1 MTDTQ
6 KDTRERCKCCGCYLG
21 FAMGT
26 EGDGDFVCN
35 NANCKVNTEDF
46 RSNYEP
52 DELKNELENMEYD
65 LLFRKK
71 KLKDNAKRLFDLVQ
85 AKIEEAEKRGE
96 EAINTD
102 KVTRVEVIDHTK
114 DFEEGGGRAYV
125 NWKDTNK
132 VELSF
137 QDDERT
143 LKVFISNQQ
152 DKQE

>member
-1 MTDTQ
+1 MTPQLLEEIADICLAYIRT
-6 KDTRERCKCCGCYLG
+6 
-21 FAMGT
+21 MIH
-26 EGDGDFVCN
+26 
-35 NANCKVNTEDF
+35 
-46 RSNYEP
+46 S
-52 DELKNELENMEYD
+52 DELAEFDSTVTLMKIGIRRDIEALLEEVH
-65 LLFRKK
+65 R
-71 KLKDNAKRLFDLVQ
+71 
-85 AKIEEAEKRGE
+85 EAL
-96 EAINTD
+96 NTD

-143 LKVFISNQQ
+143 LKIFISNQQ

>member
-1 MTDTQ
+1 MKQSLEEKIENIFENARYEKDMYDYVGHPYSETD
-6 KDTRERCKCCGCYLG
+6 
-21 FAMGT
+21 
-26 EGDGDFVCN
+26 
-35 NANCKVNTEDF
+35 
-46 RSNYEP
+46 
-52 DELKNELENMEYD
+52 YD
-65 LLFRKK
+65 LDKVRKGIET
-71 KLKDNAKRLFDLVQ
+71 LVTEVQ
-85 AKIEEAEKRGE
+85 REAL
-96 EAINTD
+96 NTD

-114 DFEEGGGRAYV
+114 SFEQGGGRAYV